1 MTATMGLITMK
12 ETTFS
17 RPRLLIEQPFDP
29 WVIFLVGALMTLGVV
44 MVYSASVTLAGAQFS
59 IESLWDSPLK
69 QSVFAIAG
77 FFAML
82 IAAHLDYRI
91 LAWTRPYHV
100 WMVAGLILLAV
111 TLTGLGLL
119 IPDTNT
125 TRLAGARALT
135 IRAGGLAIN
144 FQPAEFAK
152 LALILGVAA
161 ILTRPGAL
169 RSSGRRAQEQNPG
182 TLDLLRGFLPAVT
195 VGGLLIG
202 LTGIADFGTAALMG
216 AVLFALLIVGRAGW
230 GQLGLMISAGG
241 LAGLALIIAEP
252 YRVKRLLTFV
262 GKEADPLGSAYQV
275 TQSLIAIGSGGWWGR
290 GLGAGVQKYGYL
302 PQDNNDFILAI
313 ICEELGFA
321 GGIVVVL
328 LFLALLVRGWVIA
341 SRAEDEFGRLVAIG
355 ITLTI
360 CLQAA
365 FNIGVVTQSLPTKGI
380 SLPFVSAGGSG
391 VVFLSLAA
399 GLLAAIGRREISDR
413 RLPMR
418 E

>member
-1 MTATMGLITMK
+1 MTATTGLFTMK
-12 ETTFS
+12 EPAPAS
-17 RPRLLIEQPFDP
+17 RLRPLTMIEQPFDP
-29 WVIFLVGALMTLGVV
+29 WVIFLVGALMTIGVV

-59 IESLWDSPLK
+59 IDSLWSSPLK
-69 QSVFAIAG
+69 QSIFAIAG

-82 IAAHLDYRI
+82 FAAHLDYRA
-91 LAWTRPYHV
+91 LAWTRPHHV
-100 WMVAGLILLAV
+100 WIVAVLVLIAV
-111 TLTGLGLL
+111 TLTALGLL
-119 IPDTNT
+119 IPDANT

-135 IRAGGLAIN
+135 IRAGGLAIS

-152 LALILGVAA
+152 LALIIGVAA

-169 RSSGRRAQEQNPG
+169 RTPANSAFGRMTG
-182 TLDLLRGFLPAVT
+182 TLDPLRGFAPAV
-195 VGGLLIG
+195 VIGGLLIA

-216 AVLFALLIVGRAGW
+216 VVLFALLIVGRAGW
-230 GQLGLMISAGG
+230 GQLGLLILAGG
-241 LAGLALIIAEP
+241 FAGLGLIIAEP

-321 GGIVVVL
+321 GGAVIVL
-328 LFLALLVRGWVIA
+328 LFLALLVRGWLIS
-341 SRAEDEFGRLVAIG
+341 SRARDEFGRLVAIG

-391 VVFLSLAA
+391 VVFLGLAA
-399 GLLAAIGRREISDR
+399 GLLAAIGRSPASIRPSQ
-413 RLPMR
+413 
-418 E
+418 